1 MIKRNICVVTSHVPM
16 VFGGH
21 LIIARSLVSAL
32 KEMGYNSDVI
42 YTPQNRFGR
51 QLSAYLAN
59 RLTDVGRTGAESVDR
74 DLVMAC
80 LAADLLKRTD
90 RGLVLS
96 DAGYARF
103 RRSAAEGSEP
113 FRAQHQCRARDLR
126 EFDGVQQPVLL
137 NDGESLLG
145 WPRSR
150 KDPAGRPLIGQE
162 QFEAG
167 ERCGQTTSS
176 RK

>member
-1 MIKRNICVVTSHVPM
+1 MTARRARRTEAAAAAQLRRLLDRLAAGAVIEKDE
-16 VFGGH
+16 GG
-21 LIIARSLVSAL
+21 
-32 KEMGYNSDVI
+32 G
-42 YTPQNRFGR
+42 FC
-51 QLSAYLAN
+51 
-59 RLTDVGRTGAESVDR
+59 LTDVGRTGAKSVDR

-137 NDGESLLG
+137 NDGESPLG

-150 KDPAGRPLIGQE
+150 KDRAGRPLIGQE